1 MCRWRMPSQV
11 NFTIY
16 STDTCGPCR
25 VANAIIKA
33 KGHNVQMLKLGKDFT
48 AAELLDKSGA
58 KTVPQVFV
66 EGQHI
71 GGLAELKEYL
81 TNWTG

>member
-1 MCRWRMPSQV
+1 MSRQV
-11 NFTIY
+11 NFVVY
-16 STDTCGPCR
+16 SSAMCGPCR

-33 KGHNVQMLKLGKDFT
+33 KGHNVEMKKLGVDFT
-48 AAELLDKSGA
+48 AAELFELTQA

-81 TNWTG
+81 TNWTS